1 VCSAGEL
8 QVQAASRNTLFLRC
22 IVRTHGGCCGES
34 PVCQLCRVSVS
45 CFAHAN
51 CVGFQCDSEEQCVNW
66 LHGLMVAWS
75 MARKASG
82 LGSALPPTVALK
94 LTTIAATKE
103 DVVAAPKPPS
113 TTPPS
118 SSMPLQA
125 PKVTVAVEGGDV
137 THRAPGEEAI
147 PPLPS
152 HLPRS
157 RRSSESAWSYS
168 DRLSY
173 WSKTLF
179 DHVRANRKGDVMLA
193 FEEVAFVRRALL
205 LLLPVV
211 LMFRLP

>member
-1 VCSAGEL
+1 
-8 QVQAASRNTLFLRC
+8 
-22 IVRTHGGCCGES
+22 
-34 PVCQLCRVSVS
+34 
-45 CFAHAN
+45 
-51 CVGFQCDSEEQCVNW
+51 VNW

-103 DVVAAPKPPS
+103 DVATTAKPPT
-113 TTPPS
+113 TTPPLAS
-118 SSMPLQA
+118 VPPQA
-125 PKVTVAVEGGDV
+125 AKVTVAVEGGDAS
-137 THRAPGEEAI
+137 HKI
-147 PPLPS
+147 PEDNLTRLPT

-157 RRSSESAWSYS
+157 RRSSDSGWSYS

-193 FEEVAFVRRALL
+193 FEEVRGCWLCYWRVAVVICALASCR
-205 LLLPVV
+205 VV
-211 LMFRLP
+211 PLI